1 MFNMSIK
8 KFEQNDL
15 FLNTVKTTPHCKF
28 SIHNTRIF
36 YKKKFGNEVPDGFA
50 GIFDLNL
57 EAPAIT
63 TTIDPMLDFSIDTNS
78 MYVPLI

>member
-1 MFNMSIK
+1 MSIK

-28 SIHNTRIF
+28 SIHNTKVF
-36 YKKKFGNEVPDGFA
+36 YKKNFGNEVPDGFA

-57 EAPAIT
+57 SAQGAIVT
-63 TTIDPMLDFSIDTNS
+63 DPMLDFSIDTNS